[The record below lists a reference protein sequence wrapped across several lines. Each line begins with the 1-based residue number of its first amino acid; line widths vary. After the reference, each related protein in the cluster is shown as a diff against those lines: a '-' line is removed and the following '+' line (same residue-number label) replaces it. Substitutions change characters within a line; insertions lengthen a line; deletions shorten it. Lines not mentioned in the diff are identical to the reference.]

1 MILLLIL
8 LLYGMLH
15 LSPVQTWL
23 VKKIA
28 SNLSEKL
35 QTKVTIKKVDVRFF
49 NKVLLEGLMIE
60 DRKHDTLLY
69 AGTAKAN
76 VNDWFFFKDKISLDN
91 VGLDDA
97 IVNMNR
103 TDSVWN
109 YQFLIDYFSS
119 PNKKKTN
126 NTAINIDL
134 KELHF
139 ANIRFNKAD
148 KWTGQ
153 NLVAALGRFDIVMN
167 SIDLKN
173 KKIVVKEIF
182 LDKPLF
188 AQSDYDGL
196 KPAEQNITRVLEK
209 IPVISAF
216 KWNTGGW
223 QIQLNK
229 LQIQG
234 GTFKSDKQT
243 DEQPYTDRFDGKHLN
258 FSAINGTM
266 KNLLFLNDTLTV
278 IIDLSTKERSGL
290 TVKKLAADMKLTP
303 ELMEFKNLD
312 LVTEKSRLRNYY
324 AMRYNAFSD
333 DFGNFLNNVT
343 LEANFKESNI
353 NSDDLAYF
361 APALKTWKRGFTIEG
376 NVKGPLDNFS
386 AKDMK
391 IRTGS
396 TYLEGRIAMRG
407 LPDINSTFI
416 DFESKQL
423 NTNYSDLIAII
434 PSLKTVQKPAIYK
447 LGNINFR
454 GNFTGFIRDFVAYGN
469 FNTSL
474 GTIAADINMKVPEGR
489 PEAYSGRVVST
500 DFNIGAFINSAE
512 MGRVSLNANITGSG
526 FNVKDIKAKVEGEVS
541 AVEFNG
547 YNYRNLKINGDFEK
561 RLFMGHLSI
570 NDPNLV
576 IPSFDGALNLYA
588 KDVGFKLQA
597 NVQKAN
603 LKNLGLTQANL
614 GFKGNLDLNF
624 TGNNIDNFLGIAKI
638 TSATLRNDT
647 TDLPFEALTIKSEI
661 TGGEKVLSLQSNEI
675 DANVTGNFKIM
686 ELPNAVKF
694 LLAKYYPTYIKQP
707 KTNVKST
714 QRFSFN
720 IITKNVDKY
729 TGMLDK
735 KLGGFNNSTVAGRF
749 DLQNYDLTLN
759 AIVPQFS
766 YDGKIFTNTI
776 LNAIGTKDTLVADV
790 AVQDILIN
798 DSLHLPN
805 SNIRISANN
814 DVSLIK
820 LTTSASKIF
829 GNAELNAS
837 VQTLNDGVKIHF
849 YPSSFVIND
858 KKWQLD
864 KDGEL
869 TLRRKFIDASEVKFS
884 HDDQQIVLST
894 ELSDVNDAT
903 HLVAKLT
910 KVNLEDF
917 LPFVIKKPLLK
928 GKLTGTATISDIF
941 GKANIAFKG
950 EADSFSL
957 DTKYIG
963 KINIDANANT
973 TTGIINYKASADEK
987 DYVFDIDG
995 IYNPKDSTG
1004 IPLEVN
1010 INAGKLN
1017 LDILQPYLSTIF
1029 SEMKGIGTGKF
1040 KIAGGKNQTS
1050 IIGDATITGGGF
1062 KVAYTQ
1068 VKYLFDNQVIHFG
1081 NDFIDIGTLSIKD
1094 TLNNTGTVSGKMYHK
1109 FFQEFSFENM
1119 RFSTNKM
1126 LLLNTTKK
1134 DNQQFYGNVMGKAT
1148 MTLNGDIANMKMNI
1162 DGEPSADDSSHI
1174 YLPIGNAK
1182 ESSAIDYIDFIQF
1195 GTLMENNANNREVAN
1210 MLVDMN
1216 LTANPACKVDVILDA
1231 ETGDVIKGEG
1241 NGLLNIRV
1249 GTKEPLSIRGS
1260 YELTKGEYTFNFQT
1274 FLRKPFTL
1282 SRGSITWNGD
1292 PLLAL
1297 IDMEAEYLAKNVD
1310 VSSITVNNS
1319 IRRQEDIFIISHLSG
1334 NLKTPI
1340 ISFEFKLPEKSELN
1354 RDYYAVKKLADY
1366 RNNENEM
1373 NKQVASLLLF
1383 NQFIGNDQN
1392 LINGNSTLAIATS
1405 TIGGVVSGW
1414 VTNLFNRALERA
1426 TNGFLST
1433 EIDINPS
1440 LNVQQVNKLQANV
1453 RARFRLQL
1461 LKNVLLFIG
1470 GNLDYNNPAS
1480 QLYSKGVITPDISLE
1495 WLLNKDGSI
1504 RVVGFNR
1511 TTIEIT
1517 TGQRNRFGVQVS
1529 YRKNVDKILDIFRSK
1544 RRLQELDSIKYAPKK
1559 ILQ

>member
-1 MILLLIL
+1 MLLIL
-8 LLYGMLH
+8 ILYGLLQ

-28 SNLSEKL
+28 DNLSEKL
-35 QTKVTIKKVDVRFF
+35 QTKVTLKKVDVRFF
-49 NKVLLEGLMIE
+49 NKVLLQGLMVE

-76 VNDWFFFKDKISLDN
+76 VNNWFFLKNKISLEN

-97 IVNMNR
+97 VVNMTR
-103 TDSVWN
+103 TDSTWN
-109 YQFLIDYFSS
+109 YQFLTDYFSS
-119 PNKKKTN
+119 PKKKKTSGGD
-126 NTAINIDL
+126 IDIDL

-139 ANIRFNKAD
+139 NNIRFNKTD
-148 KWTGQ
+148 KWVGQ
-153 NLVAALGRFDIVMN
+153 NLVAALGKFDIVMN
-167 SIDLKN
+167 SVDVKG
-173 KKIVVKEIF
+173 KKISVKQIF
-182 LDKPLF
+182 LDKPFF
-188 AQSDYDGL
+188 AQNDFQGL
-196 KPAEQNITRVLEK
+196 KPAEANITKVLEK

-216 KWNTGGW
+216 KWNNGGW
-223 QIQLNK
+223 QIMLEK
-229 LQIQG
+229 LEIRD
-234 GTFKSDKQT
+234 GTFKNDKQT
-243 DEQPYTDRFDGKHLN
+243 EGPPSANRFDGKHLN
-258 FSAINGTM
+258 FGQINGSLQ
-266 KNLLFLNDTLTV
+266 NLFFLNDTLSV
-278 IIDLSTKERSGL
+278 NINLSTKERSGL
-290 TVKKLAADMKLTP
+290 IVKKLSALMKLTP

-312 LVTEKSRLRNYY
+312 LVTEKSRLQNYY
-324 AMRYNAFSD
+324 AMRFNNFSN
-333 DFGNFLNNVT
+333 DFGSFLNNVT
-343 LEANFKESNI
+343 LEAHFKESI
-353 NSDDLAYF
+353 LSSDDLAIF
-361 APALKTWKRGFTIEG
+361 APALKTWKRNFQIEG
-376 NVKGPLDNFS
+376 IVKGPLDNFS

-391 IRTGS
+391 IRTGN
-396 TYLEGRIAMRG
+396 TYLEGRLAMRG
-407 LPDINSTFI
+407 LPDIGSTFI
-416 DFESKQL
+416 DFESTQL
-423 NTNYSDLIAII
+423 STNYADLVNII
-434 PSLKTVQKPAIYK
+434 PSLKTVQKPAISK
-447 LGNINFR
+447 LGKINFK

-474 GTIAADINMKVPEGR
+474 GTISADINMKLPEGR
-489 PEAYSGRVVST
+489 PAGYSGKIVSSG
-500 DFNIGAFINSAE
+500 FNIGSFINSKDL
-512 MGRVSLNANITGSG
+512 GRVSLNATIAGAG
-526 FNVKDIKAKVEGEVS
+526 FNVNDLKAKVDGEVS
-541 AVEFNG
+541 GVEFNG

-561 RLFMGHLSI
+561 RLFAGHLSI

-576 IPSFDGALNLYA
+576 IPSFDGALNLSA
-588 KDVGFKLQA
+588 RDVGFKLQA

-603 LKNLGLTQANL
+603 LKNLGLTRANF

-624 TGNNIDNFLGIAKI
+624 TGNNIDNFLGTAKI
-638 TSATLRNDT
+638 SNATLRNDS
-647 TDLPFEALTIKSEI
+647 TDLPFEALTIKSEFV
-661 TGGEKVLSLQSNEI
+661 GSEKVLSLQSNEV
-675 DANVTGNFKIM
+675 DATITGRFKIM

-694 LLAKYYPTYIKQP
+694 LLARYYPTYVKP
-707 KTNVKST
+707 PAAAVKSIQQFT
-714 QRFSFN
+714 FN
-720 IITKNVDKY
+720 IITKNVDQY
-729 TGMLDK
+729 TGLLDK
-735 KLGGFNNSTVAGRF
+735 KLGGFNNSTIAGRF
-749 DLQNYDLTLN
+749 DLQNYELTLN
-759 AIVPQFS
+759 SIVPKFS
-766 YDGKIFTNTI
+766 YDGKIFTNI
-776 LNAIGTKDTLVADV
+776 VLNGTGTKDTLVADV

-805 SNIRISANN
+805 SSIRVSAHN

-837 VQTLNDGVKIHF
+837 VQTLTDGVKIHF
-849 YPSSFVIND
+849 YPSSFVINN

-864 KDGEL
+864 EDGEL
-869 TLRRKFIDASEVKFS
+869 TLRKKFIDASEVKFF
-884 HDDQQIVLST
+884 HDDQQLVLST
-894 ELSDVNDAT
+894 ELSEENGDT
-903 HLVAKLT
+903 HLIARLT
-910 KVNLEDF
+910 KINLGDF
-917 LPFVIKKPLLK
+917 LPFVLKKPLLQ
-928 GKLTGTATISDIF
+928 GQLTGTASITDIF
-941 GKANIAFKG
+941 AKSTFEFKG
-950 EADSFSL
+950 EIDSFSL

-963 KINIDANANT
+963 KINVDASANT
-973 TTGIINYKASADEK
+973 NTGVIKYKAATNEN
-987 DYVFDIDG
+987 DYVFDVDG
-995 IYNPKDSTG
+995 VYNYKDSTG
-1004 IPLEVN
+1004 VPLNIN
-1010 INAGKLN
+1010 INAQKLN

-1029 SEMKGIGTGKF
+1029 SEMKGIGTGQL
-1040 KIAGGKNQTS
+1040 KILNSNGRTT
-1050 IIGDATITGGGF
+1050 ITGDATIAGGGF

-1081 NDFIDIGTLSIKD
+1081 DNFIDIGTLQIKD

-1119 RFSTNKM
+1119 QFSTGKM

-1134 DNQQFYGNVMGKAT
+1134 DNQQFYGSVIGKAN
-1148 MTLNGDIANMKMNI
+1148 MSLNGDIANMKMNI
-1162 DGEPSADDSSHI
+1162 TGEPGADDSSHI

-1182 ESSAIDYIDFIQF
+1182 ENNAIDYIDFVQF
-1195 GTLMENNANNREVAN
+1195 GSLMENGNNNREAAN
-1210 MLVDMN
+1210 LLVELN

-1249 GTKEPLSIRGS
+1249 GTKEPLSIRGR

-1310 VSSITVNNS
+1310 VSSITVNNN
-1319 IRRQEDIFIISHLSG
+1319 IRRQEDIAIISHLSG

-1392 LINGNSTLAIATS
+1392 FINGNSTLAIATS

-1480 QLYSKGVITPDISLE
+1480 QLYSRGVITPDISLE
-1495 WLLNKDGSI
+1495 WLLNKDGTI

-1511 TTIEIT
+1511 TTIELT

-1529 YRKNVDKILDIFRSK
+1529 YRKNVDKISDIFRSK
-1544 RRLQELDSIKYAPKK
+1544 KRLQYLDSVKYAPKK
-1559 ILQ
+1559 ILP